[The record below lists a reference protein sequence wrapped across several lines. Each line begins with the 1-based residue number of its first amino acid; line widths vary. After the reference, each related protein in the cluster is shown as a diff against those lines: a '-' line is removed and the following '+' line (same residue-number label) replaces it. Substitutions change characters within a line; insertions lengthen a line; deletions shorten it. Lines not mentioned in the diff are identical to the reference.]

1 VGTVAHGVRAR
12 ATPLLAR
19 FLMHRATEDR
29 SMARPI
35 WTGAISFGL
44 VNVPVKL
51 ISAVHQREVHF
62 HMLHDADGG
71 RIEFKRVC
79 KKDGAEVPYEHIVKG
94 YEVSKGKSVV
104 LTKKEL
110 AALDAEATRA
120 IDIEDF
126 VAQEE
131 IDPIHYDA
139 TYYLVP
145 DRGAQKPY
153 VLLLEAMRKTD
164 RVAVGRM
171 VMRTKQYLVTLRP
184 MGKALALSTMQYADE
199 IVPISDLEGL
209 PAASAKPTGRE
220 LELAEKLIDSLSSP
234 FQAKKYKDD
243 HRERVLELIERKA
256 AGEEIVVDAPK
267 EKPAK
272 TVDLFEALKASL
284 GAPRKKAPSVAAATP
299 RRPTRRAAA
308 ARPRPRTAPSRPR
321 PKAARRG
328 ARSAASR

>member
-1 VGTVAHGVRAR
+1 
-12 ATPLLAR
+12 
-19 FLMHRATEDR
+19 
-29 SMARPI
+29 MARPI

-51 ISAVHQREVHF
+51 VSAVRQKEVHF
-62 HMLHDADGG
+62 HMLHDEDGG

-79 KKDGAEVPYEHIVKG
+79 KKDGEEVPYEHIVKG
-94 YEVSKGKSVV
+94 YEISKGKSVV

-110 AALDAEATRA
+110 AALDAQSTRA

-153 VLLLEAMRKTD
+153 LLLLEAMRKTD

-184 MGKALALSTMQYADE
+184 MGKALALTTMQYADE

-234 FQAKKYKDD
+234 FQPKKYKDD

-284 GAPRKKAPSVAAATP
+284 GGPKKAPAAAAAAP
-299 RRPTRRAAA
+299 RRPARRAAAA
-308 ARPRPRTAPSRPR
+308 ARPRPRSGAAARSRPR
-321 PKAARRG
+321 ATAARRG
-328 ARSAASR
+328 TRSAASR

>member
-1 VGTVAHGVRAR
+1 
-12 ATPLLAR
+12 
-19 FLMHRATEDR
+19 
-29 SMARPI
+29 MARPI

-51 ISAVHQREVHF
+51 VSAVHQKEVHF
-62 HMLHDADGG
+62 HMLHDEDGG

-79 KKDGAEVPYEHIVKG
+79 KKDGKEVPFEHIVKG
-94 YEVSKGKSVV
+94 YEISKGKSVT
-104 LTKKEL
+104 LNKKEL
-110 AALDAEATRA
+110 AALDTQATRA

-126 VAQEE
+126 VEQSE

-153 VLLLEAMRKTD
+153 ALLLEAMRKSD
-164 RVAVGRM
+164 KVAVGRM
-171 VMRTKQYLVTLRP
+171 VMRTKQYLVSLRP

-199 IVPISDLEGL
+199 IVPLADLEGL
-209 PAASAKPTGRE
+209 PAASAKPSARE
-220 LELAEKLIDSLSSP
+220 LELAEKLIDSLSAP

-256 AGEEIVVDAPK
+256 AGEEIVSDLPK
-267 EKPAK
+267 EKATK

-284 GAPRKKAPSVAAATP
+284 GKHERAATAAAP
-299 RRPTRRAAA
+299 KRAVRRSASAARTRGTAA
-308 ARPRPRTAPSRPR
+308 ARPRAS
-321 PKAARRG
+321 AARRSS
-328 ARSAASR
+328 RSAASR